1 MVTKEKRFSFH
12 WGSGVV
18 AEEAQAEGPYDL
30 PTIQLLAYTEGNAAG
45 EVAIRFCHYNH
56 RGGFRRSPLM
66 MSIDD
71 IDSMREALAATP
83 KLLDLLKRLVGEPA
97 PRRSNERG

>member
-18 AEEAQAEGPYDL
+18 AEEAQVETPYDV
-30 PTIQLLAYTEGNAAG
+30 PTIQLLRYDEGDAAG
-45 EVAIRFCHYNH
+45 GVTVRFCHYNH

-66 MSIDD
+66 MSDKD
-71 IDSMREALAATP
+71 IDSMREALQATP
-83 KLLDLLKRLVGEPA
+83 ELLALLKRLVGEP
-97 PRRSNERG
+97 PPSTSKRR